1 MKLFL
6 LLFKMIE
13 HSVDLVNKSS
23 DILYYV
29 HLILNKLDYNVSF
42 KMVLSILLVV
52 ITIVIIVAKCDICIL
67 FVFTNNKGY
76 LKEKKVEMLE
86 AGLINIF

>member
-1 MKLFL
+1 
-6 LLFKMIE
+6 
-13 HSVDLVNKSS
+13 
-23 DILYYV
+23 
-29 HLILNKLDYNVSF
+29 
-42 KMVLSILLVV
+42 MVLSILLVV

-86 AGLINIF
+86 AGLIYIF